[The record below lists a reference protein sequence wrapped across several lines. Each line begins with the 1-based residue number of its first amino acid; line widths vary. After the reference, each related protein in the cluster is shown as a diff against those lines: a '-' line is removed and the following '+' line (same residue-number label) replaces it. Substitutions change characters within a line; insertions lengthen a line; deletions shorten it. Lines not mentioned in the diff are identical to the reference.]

1 MLSRLVPL
9 VSLAFTAGCLGTTAP
24 AERQISPREGR
35 PVLFVGNSLT
45 YVNDLPLIV
54 EALADSVPGLTPDQR
69 LAPAMVAYPDF
80 ALFDHWAD
88 GTAVRVIEGNR
99 WNVVVLQQGSS
110 ALDDSRVLLRDW
122 TRRFDEKIRAAGA
135 RTAMYAV

>member
-69 LAPAMVAYPDF
+69 LAPAMAAFPDY
-80 ALFDHWAD
+80 ALEDHWAN
-88 GTAVRVIEGNR
+88 GTALRAIEKQT
-99 WNVVVLQQGSS
+99 WSVVV
-110 ALDDSRVLLRDW
+110 
-122 TRRFDEKIRAAGA
+122 
-135 RTAMYAV
+135 